1 MWVGGEGTVGDPEVK
16 GGGRGR
22 GRRREGG
29 RARWLVFVMLEGKVG
44 YRWYLWV
51 FHSREVVIF
60 ILAAGRSHDVPE
72 EHLGP
77 VRVPGS
83 WW

>member
-1 MWVGGEGTVGDPEVK
+1 MHADET
-16 GGGRGR
+16 
-22 GRRREGG
+22 
-29 RARWLVFVMLEGKVG
+29 RWLVFVMLEGKVG
-44 YRWYLWV
+44 YRWYLRV

-77 VRVPGS
+77 VEAPGS
-83 WW
+83 WWSTVTRRTKRSTRSKAG